1 MSHIES
7 EKEKKTKMLL
17 TFPNYRL
24 PENVSPLDRASIMA
38 RIDQVEHNPHAD
50 YPLVTYGKARDN
62 AKKQPIHGGKTKRK
76 LRKHKR
82 KSNRRYLFK

>member
-1 MSHIES
+1 MPHIES

-17 TFPNYRL
+17 TFPDYKL

-38 RIDQVEHNPHAD
+38 RIDQEENNPYGD

-62 AKKQPIHGGKTKRK
+62 AKKSPIHGGKKTRRK
-76 LRKHKR
+76 LRRR
-82 KSNRRYLFK
+82 KSNKRK